1 MGIAVAP
8 VSVAQI
14 ALLDALHAGEL
25 LALAQRDE
33 CYALGGAPHFADLR
47 HRGADEDAAGG
58 DEHHLV
64 LLLDE
69 HRADDRAVA
78 LGDLDCDHAL
88 SAAPVARVVAHRRA
102 LAVAVRGRG
111 EHGARLILG
120 GEHAHHALA
129 FAQAHAA
136 HAGRLAAHRPHVA

>member
-47 HRGADEDAAGG
+47 HRSADEDAAGG
-58 DEHHLV
+58 NEHHLV
-64 LLLDE
+64 LLVDE
-69 HRADDRAVA
+69 HGADEGAVS
-78 LGDLDCDHAL
+78 LRDLDRDHAL
-88 SAAPVARVVAHRRA
+88 AAAAVARIVGDRGA

-111 EHGARLILG
+111 
-120 GEHAHHALA
+120 
-129 FAQAHAA
+129 
-136 HAGRLAAHRPHVA
+136 